1 MIDPRALAM
10 QNVSVSIGTCMILQN
25 ISFDV
30 KPSECWG
37 IIGPNGSGK
46 STLLKTLLGFLRPC
60 QGTISIGGR
69 PLRHMPA
76 LERSRKMAYVQQEG
90 TSMQGFKVR
99 SFLELAF
106 HPLIGFQ
113 DYGEWQAECEVLC
126 QEFDLKDKWDFALS
140 VLSGG
145 ERQRLMLVQSLLQKP
160 HILLLDE
167 LTNHL
172 DIYFQL
178 EILKKLKQLP
188 QTKLMVLHDLNLAAR
203 FCDRILLLQDGR
215 IFANGEPSAV
225 LNEDSILRLFGVK
238 SRIHRQAAGISHI
251 QWG

>member
-1 MIDPRALAM
+1 MTDTSALAI
-10 QNVSVSIGTCMILQN
+10 QNVSVSIGSRTLLHN
-25 ISFDV
+25 ISLDV
-30 KPSECWG
+30 KSGECCG
-37 IIGPNGSGK
+37 IVGPNGSGK
-46 STLLKTLLGFLRPC
+46 STLLKTLLGYLRPS

-69 PLRHMPA
+69 SLQHMSA

-106 HPLIGFQ
+106 HPLTGIQ
-113 DYGEWQAECEVLC
+113 DHGEWLAECEGLC
-126 QEFDLKDKWDFALS
+126 QEFQLKDKLDLSLS

-178 EILKKLKQLP
+178 EILKKLKEIP

-203 FCDRILLLQDGR
+203 FCDQVLLLQDGR
-215 IFANGEPSAV
+215 KFGSGEPSAV

-238 SRIHRQAAGISHI
+238 SQIHRQAAGISHI